1 MLRLFQAF
9 QKEDIDPL
17 QIQLQDISSLGQ
29 GLIQTAA
36 KGTDTRKLEDDLE
49 EVNTKW
55 NTLNKKVGF
64 FFVLSA
70 YMVGFPHSFLFYFD
84 VFCSA
89 KSLWQFKSVLTQAT
103 TITTMCTPD
112 CRAFCPTA
120 RGPVALWEIPGCA
133 GVPAQLVD

>member
-1 MLRLFQAF
+1 MLCLFQAF

-36 KGTDTRKLEDDLE
+36 KGTNTRKLEDDLE

-55 NTLNKKVGF
+55 NTLNKKVV
-64 FFVLSA
+64 FFVLLA
-70 YMVGFPHSFLFYFD
+70 YMVGFPPSFIFYFG

-89 KSLWQFKSVLTQAT
+89 KSLWQFKLVLTQTT

-112 CRAFCPTA
+112 CRAFSPTA
-120 RGPVALWEIPGCA
+120 RSPVALWEIPGCV
-133 GVPAQLVD
+133 GVPAQLAD